1 MKNVIVSRG
10 GRGPEQGR
18 GRGIKTCREENVLGM
33 WYPNVSSSFC
43 IMPKKS
49 SKSVTAAVEP
59 KPVAAAPV
67 KEKKPRARKVAA
79 PAPVAQSYE
88 TLQQEIAK
96 LAYFF
101 WMERGQEHGNAVE
114 DWLRAE
120 REVMNKLAMPSER
133 RQ

>member
-1 MKNVIVSRG
+1 MA
-10 GRGPEQGR
+10 
-18 GRGIKTCREENVLGM
+18 
-33 WYPNVSSSFC
+33 
-43 IMPKKS
+43 KKS
-49 SKSVTAAVEP
+49 SKSITAAELRSEAP
-59 KPVAAAPV
+59 APV
-67 KEKKPRARKVAA
+67 KGKKTRVRKVAA

-88 TLQQEIAK
+88 TLQQEVAR

-120 REVMNKLAMPSER
+120 REVMSKLAVLSEH